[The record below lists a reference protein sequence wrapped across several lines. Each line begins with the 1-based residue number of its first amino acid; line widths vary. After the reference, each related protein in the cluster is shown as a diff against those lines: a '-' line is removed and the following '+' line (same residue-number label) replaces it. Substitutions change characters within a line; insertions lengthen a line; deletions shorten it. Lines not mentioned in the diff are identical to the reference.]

1 MGTGSPP
8 VSIFLISSKKAT
20 MANFETFA
28 EKILTLEGGFSDHP
42 ADRGGATNMGV
53 TLATWRRIG
62 YDKDG
67 DGDVD
72 PDDLLK
78 LTRNDVFKVLRYFYW
93 NRWRADEIESQPV
106 AEMVVDWCWCSG
118 KWGIIIPQRI
128 LGVNPDGY
136 VGPETIR
143 AVNQA
148 DPALFHQKVFEHR
161 LEFIQQIVR
170 NDPTQ
175 ARFERGWRNRLYKM
189 TDDG

>member
-1 MGTGSPP
+1 M
-8 VSIFLISSKKAT
+8 AT
-20 MANFETFA
+20 FEKYAT
-28 EKILTLEGGFSDHP
+28 KLLLLEGGYTNDRV
-42 ADRGGATNMGV
+42 DRGGATNMGV
-53 TLATWRRIG
+53 TLSTWRRVG

-72 PDDLLK
+72 PDDLLL
-78 LTRNDVFKVLRYFYW
+78 LTRNDVKKVVRYFYW

-106 AEMVVDWCWCSG
+106 AEMVVDWTWCSG

-148 DPALFHQKVFEHR
+148 DPILFHQQVFEHR
-161 LEFIQQIVR
+161 MKFIQQIVR

-189 TDDG
+189 TEDG

>member
-1 MGTGSPP
+1 
-8 VSIFLISSKKAT
+8 
-20 MANFETFA
+20 MANFEIFA

-148 DPALFHQKVFEHR
+148 DPVLFHQQIFEHR
-161 LEFIQQIVR
+161 LEFIRQIVR
-170 NDPTQ
+170 NDPSQ
-175 ARFERGWRNRLYKM
+175 SRFIKGWRNRLDKLPM
-189 TDDG
+189 TNYQ

>member
-8 VSIFLISSKKAT
+8 VSIFLISLKKPT
-20 MANFETFA
+20 MANFEIFA

-67 DGDVD
+67 DGDID

-78 LTRNDVFKVLRYFYW
+78 LTRNDVKKVLRYFYW
-93 NRWRADEIESQPV
+93 NRWRADEIISQPV
-106 AEMVVDWCWCSG
+106 AEILVDWFWCSG

-128 LGVNPDGY
+128 LGVPADGI
-136 VGPETIR
+136 VGPATLK
-143 AVNQA
+143 AVNRANPYQFLIQIYNSRVA
-148 DPALFHQKVFEHR
+148 FIMNIIKKDPSQS
-161 LEFIQQIVR
+161 
-170 NDPTQ
+170 
-175 ARFERGWRNRLYKM
+175 RFERGWLNRLNTYL
-189 TDDG
+189 